1 MKKLIFIL
9 SIFLMIA
16 NLSAHSDGCGTKTEH
31 AHGILKGN
39 VKYQGGI
46 PKPKPLRMDADPVCG
61 SSHSERV
68 FSESFIVDDNMN
80 LKNTLVW
87 LKNVSYEGPTLAEPA
102 ILDQKGCIYKPHVLG
117 VMKGQKVI
125 IRNSDAT
132 LHNIHSMS
140 DTNKQFNFAMPKVVK
155 EKETIFDNVEEPF
168 YIKCDVHPWMK
179 AWVLVQDHPYFSVTD
194 ENGNFSIENIPP
206 GKYEVVA
213 WQEKFK
219 MKRSITKTIEI
230 KDSSETIQDF
240 VFVKPGPPK
249 K

>member
-16 NLSAHSDGCGTKTEH
+16 NLSAHCDGCGTKTEH

-87 LKNVSYEGPTLAEPA
+87 LKNVSYNGPVLSDPA
-102 ILDQKGCIYKPHVLG
+102 VLDQNGCVYKPHVLG
-117 VMKGQKVI
+117 VMKGQTVLIK
-125 IRNSDAT
+125 NSDAT

-168 YIKCDVHPWMK
+168 YIK
-179 AWVLVQDHPYFSVTD
+179 
-194 ENGNFSIENIPP
+194 
-206 GKYEVVA
+206 
-213 WQEKFK
+213 
-219 MKRSITKTIEI
+219 
-230 KDSSETIQDF
+230 
-240 VFVKPGPPK
+240 
-249 K
+249 